1 MRKLFGVLIIVL
13 GLTFGIYVGMWKCL
27 ILGIVGII
35 DAFRSPE
42 SITSMHLAI
51 SIVKVLFAGFFGWA
65 CGIIPAAFGFW
76 LVVEE

>member
-1 MRKLFGVLIIVL
+1 MKRILGVLIIIL
-13 GLTFGIYVGMWKCL
+13 GLGFGLYVGVWKCL

-35 DAFRSPE
+35 DAFRSPA

-65 CGIIPAAFGFW
+65 CGLIPAMFGFW
-76 LVVEE
+76 LAVDD